1 MLERAPY
8 QVPSGEDEGG
18 NREATGGP
26 HTLHIQI
33 GGVSASAKEDN
44 RGGESKI
51 PSPHGKKR
59 AASKDLE
66 TEVSKQGKKPSP
78 GGLAS
83 EGVLT
88 AQRPQRGQPS
98 TEL

>member
-8 QVPSGEDEGG
+8 QVPLGEDEGRH
-18 NREATGGP
+18 REAKSGLHTLYIQTGG
-26 HTLHIQI
+26 ID
-33 GGVSASAKEDN
+33 VSKKEDN

-59 AASKDLE
+59 AASEDLE

-78 GGLAS
+78 GGPAP

-88 AQRPQRGQPS
+88 AQRPQGGQPS